1 MLAAVFHD
9 RLDIRVQEWPSPP
22 KPPPGWVTVAVSWCG
37 ICGTD
42 TEEYLLGPVVIP
54 REPHPLT
61 GAKAPLVLGHEGAGL
76 VVAAGPGVN
85 LAIGARVGMEN
96 SVGCE
101 RCPACLSGN
110 RQLCPQLAVMGLM
123 LDGALAEAVNVPASM
138 CAELP
143 AGLPDEA
150 GALAESLAGAVRAVR
165 RAGTISGAD
174 VHVFGAGTIGLMVA
188 RVARAAGARSVTLR
202 DPSSKRLGRA
212 ETMGFEVAA
221 AGPDGGRVPIVFEVT
236 GPAAGLHD
244 SLSATGKSAT
254 TVVVGVHD
262 RPREVDLLAL
272 LMDERV
278 VLASLSHAMNEDYL
292 PAIELLHERK
302 VDFEPLITDRVPL
315 ASAVE
320 RGFKPLV
327 DDPEEHLKILVRKT
341 PR

>member
-1 MLAAVFHD
+1 MLAAVYHA
-9 RLDIRVQEWPSPP
+9 RHDIRVQEWPAPPSPP
-22 KPPPGWVTVAVSWCG
+22 GGWVTVAITYCG

-42 TEEYLLGPVVIP
+42 IEEYLHGPVVIP
-54 REPHPLT
+54 TTPHSLT
-61 GAKAPLVLGHEGAGL
+61 GARAPLVLGHEGAGV
-76 VVAAGPGVN
+76 VVAAG
-85 LAIGARVGMEN
+85 AGAGIEVGTRVGLEN
-96 SVGCE
+96 SVGCGH
-101 RCPACLSGN
+101 CAACLSGN

-150 GALAESLAGAVRAVR
+150 GALAESLAVAVRAVR

-188 RVARAAGARSVTLR
+188 QVARAAGARSVTLR
-202 DPSSKRLGRA
+202 DPSSKRLSRA

-236 GPAAGLHD
+236 GTAAGLND
-244 SLSATGKSAT
+244 SLSATGKSGT

-327 DDPEEHLKILVRKT
+327 DDPEEHLKILIDCRT
-341 PR
+341 